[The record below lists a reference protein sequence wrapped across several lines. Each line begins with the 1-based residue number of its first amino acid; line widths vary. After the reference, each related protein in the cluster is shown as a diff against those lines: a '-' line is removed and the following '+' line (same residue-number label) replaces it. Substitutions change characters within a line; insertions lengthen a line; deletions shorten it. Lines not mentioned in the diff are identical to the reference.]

1 MPDSTVTVDAHQHYW
16 QIQNFEYPWHKQV
29 NRPEMQRDYMPSE
42 ILPKMQ
48 ALGIQYSVLIQAD
61 NSLDETAWMLDLAEQ
76 YPSIA
81 GVVGWVDLTAHDMV
95 TNLDKLARQP
105 LFRGIRLTPA
115 SQED

>member
-1 MPDSTVTVDAHQHYW
+1 
-16 QIQNFEYPWHKQV
+16 
-29 NRPEMQRDYMPSE
+29 MQRDYMPSE

-115 SQED
+115 SQEDWQLLSPGLQALAERELSCDLLLRE